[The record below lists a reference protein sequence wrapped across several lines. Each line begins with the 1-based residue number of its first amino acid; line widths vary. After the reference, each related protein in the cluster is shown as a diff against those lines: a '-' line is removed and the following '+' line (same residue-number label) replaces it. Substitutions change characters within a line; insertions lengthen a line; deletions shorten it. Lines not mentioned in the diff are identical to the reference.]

1 MPACGFPLLFQM
13 CLVLH
18 RGNHNY
24 EWGCEMLK
32 IVISGAAGRMGVAI
46 ARELYPLDNLTVVGA
61 LERTGSDV
69 IGRHIGEVAGL
80 PEPGIRVTD
89 RIENLEFDVM
99 IDFSN
104 PAAVADHLKICQSCN
119 AAILI
124 GTTGLDQAQSQRVV
138 NAGDSIPALLAA
150 NTSVGIN
157 LCVALV
163 EMASK
168 VIGDYADIEVV
179 EAHHRHKADAPSGT
193 ALLLGKAAA
202 RVLERDFPGCGTFA
216 RHGQTGEREAGTI
229 GFSTIRG
236 GDIAGEHTVLFIG
249 ESERVEITH
258 RATDRKI
265 FARGAVRAASW
276 LAQQKKG
283 FYSMRNVLDLD

>member
-1 MPACGFPLLFQM
+1 
-13 CLVLH
+13 
-18 RGNHNY
+18 
-24 EWGCEMLK
+24 MLK
-32 IVISGAAGRMGVAI
+32 IVISGAAGRMGAAI
-46 ARELYPLDNLTVVGA
+46 ARELYLVDDLAVVGA
-61 LERTGSDV
+61 LEKTGSDAV
-69 IGRHIGEVAGL
+69 GRHIGEVAGL
-80 PEPGIRVTD
+80 PEPGVRITD
-89 RIENLEFDVM
+89 RIENPEFDVM
-99 IDFSN
+99 IDFSS
-104 PAAVADHLKICQSCN
+104 PAAVVDHLDICESSN

-124 GTTGLDQAQSQRVV
+124 GTTGLDPTQNQRVV
-138 NAGDSIPALLAA
+138 QAADSIPTLLAA

-168 VIGDYADIEVV
+168 VVGDVADIEVV

-193 ALLLGKAAA
+193 ALLLGRAAA
-202 RVLERDFPGCGTFA
+202 HALDRDFPGCGTFV
-216 RHGQTGEREAGTI
+216 RHGQTGERESGTI

-249 ESERVEITH
+249 DSERIEITH

-265 FARGAVRAASW
+265 FARGAVRATVW

-283 FYSMRNVLDLD
+283 FYSMQDVLDLD